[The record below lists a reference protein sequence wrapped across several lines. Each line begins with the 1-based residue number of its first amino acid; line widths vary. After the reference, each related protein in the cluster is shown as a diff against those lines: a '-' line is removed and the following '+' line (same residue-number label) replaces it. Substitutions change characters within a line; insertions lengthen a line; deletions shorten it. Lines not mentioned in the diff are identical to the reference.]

1 MALSRA
7 QWQVLEVR
15 YREGEEEGTLKPSMS
30 MASSSTGFYPSQA
43 APRPLVAWKSSVAGR
58 GCVLVEDGGGV
69 HHKHHRRLAGA
80 SHGDRGAPAPDLL
93 DLDAPTPREIG

>member
-1 MALSRA
+1 MASPRA

-15 YREGEEEGTLKPSMS
+15 DREGEEEGTLKTSMS

-43 APRPLVAWKSSVAGR
+43 APRPLVAWKSGVGGR

-69 HHKHHRRLAGA
+69 HHEHHPRLAGA
-80 SHGDRGAPAPDLL
+80 SHGDCGESGPDLL